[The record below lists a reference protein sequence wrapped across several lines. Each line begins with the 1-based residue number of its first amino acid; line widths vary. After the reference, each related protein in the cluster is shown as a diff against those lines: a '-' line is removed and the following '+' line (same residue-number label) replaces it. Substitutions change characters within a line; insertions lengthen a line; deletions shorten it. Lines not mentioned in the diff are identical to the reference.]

1 MVGKDPRGFVLY
13 MRQEGRGIGLVNKLK
28 AYALQDQG
36 LDTVEANQAL
46 GFRPDQR
53 NYGTGASILF
63 DLGIRQIRLLTNN
76 PTKRNALAG
85 YGLEIVEQ
93 IPLIIS
99 PNDNNRRY
107 LETKKSKMGH
117 LF

>member
-1 MVGKDPRGFVLY
+1 MALAAWPWPSCWPPRE
-13 MRQEGRGIGLVNKLK
+13 RPPGR
-28 AYALQDQG
+28 
-36 LDTVEANQAL
+36 
-46 GFRPDQR
+46 R
-53 NYGTGASILF
+53 
-63 DLGIRQIRLLTNN
+63 IRQIRLLTNN

-99 PNDNNRRY
+99 PNENNRRY